1 MDKSQIQKIHAL
13 QAATAGNCVAGK
25 AEGRSTTFRCPQAP
39 AQHEVSENGTSDTA
53 MCGDCDAWVSST
65 TFTSSTTNSVII
77 NVLYSIIQFF
87 VYDVGTYPGK
97 TSRTPGANWLEIDCI
112 TMLQHSSRI
121 FLSNAKGKQ
130 CFPLHSN
137 DLCLWRVLCMGLCFK
152 LLASYGWF
160 SGLAAWNRF
169 SGSIRMS
176 CPMQVAANDVTFSAV
191 KKACARGGS
200 PNSVG
205 HWRETCELLRKMPFL
220 GIQLHLGRKSVVD
233 MEPWKCHGEVLEKS
247 ALEKSC
253 IGKHKRSAG
262 DERCKGLEK
271 VSQTS
276 SSEERVFHWKA

>member
-1 MDKSQIQKIHAL
+1 
-13 QAATAGNCVAGK
+13 
-25 AEGRSTTFRCPQAP
+25 
-39 AQHEVSENGTSDTA
+39 
-53 MCGDCDAWVSST
+53 
-65 TFTSSTTNSVII
+65 
-77 NVLYSIIQFF
+77 
-87 VYDVGTYPGK
+87 
-97 TSRTPGANWLEIDCI
+97 
-112 TMLQHSSRI
+112 MLQHSSRI

-160 SGLAAWNRF
+160 SGLAPWNRF

-276 SSEERVFHWKA
+276 SSEEWVFHWKAWGGSSIKHEWTPTHKLLNKTCYCRIPRVLSQGQMIALDTALGSKECV